1 MNYGQAKAQFQ
12 ALLNR
17 RDITPSL
24 VTSFMN
30 SSLQRVQRVLR
41 IPAMEEAQ
49 LITVGTDFDGITI
62 PGNFL
67 QLVSLTANNSQLRQA
82 SLDEVLR
89 LQELG
94 EGQPRLF
101 HRLLNKILVAP
112 NPPYGTELRLD
123 FISDFKEFTSDDDEP
138 TVLEIAPDLLIY
150 GALVF
155 AANYYLDQ
163 RLETFE
169 TTFQTLLAEFQAQAY
184 DDALAGGAAISPA
197 YRMDF

>member
-1 MNYGQAKAQFQ
+1 MNYGAAKAQFQ

-41 IPAMEEAQ
+41 IPAMEKA
-49 LITVGTDFDGITI
+49 IIVTVGTDFQGITI
-62 PGNFL
+62 PGEFL
-67 QLVSLTANNSQLRQA
+67 QLISLTAGSTQLRQA
-82 SLDEVLR
+82 SLDEVLK
-89 LQELG
+89 LQETG
-94 EGQPRLF
+94 EGEPRIF
-101 HRLLNKILVAP
+101 HRLLNKIIIAP
-112 NPPYGTELRLD
+112 SPAVGTKLRMD
-123 FISDFKEFTSDDDEP
+123 FVGDFGEIESDASEP
-138 TVLEIAPDLLIY
+138 TVLEIAPDLVIY

-169 TTFQTLLAEFQAQAY
+169 TTFQTLLSEYQAQAY

-197 YRMDF
+197 YSFQ

>member
-1 MNYGQAKAQFQ
+1 MNYGAAKAQFQ

-41 IPAMEEAQ
+41 IPAMEKAIV
-49 LITVGTDFDGITI
+49 ITVGTDFSGITI
-62 PGNFL
+62 PGEFL
-67 QLVSLTANNSQLRQA
+67 QLISLTAGSTQLRQA
-82 SLDEVLR
+82 SLDEVLK

-94 EGQPRLF
+94 DGEPRIF
-101 HRLLNKILVAP
+101 HRLLNKIIVAP
-112 NPPYGTELRLD
+112 SPAVGTKLRMD
-123 FISDFKEFTSDDDEP
+123 FVADFGNIESDDSEP
-138 TVLEIAPDLLIY
+138 TVLEIAPDLVIY

-169 TTFQTLLAEFQAQAY
+169 TTFQTLLSEYQAQAY

-197 YRMDF
+197 YSMNF

>member
-1 MNYGQAKAQFQ
+1 MNYGAAKAQFQ

-41 IPAMEEAQ
+41 IPAMEKA
-49 LITVGTDFDGITI
+49 IIVTVGTDFQGITI
-62 PGNFL
+62 PGEFL
-67 QLVSLTANNSQLRQA
+67 QLISLTAGSTQLRQA
-82 SLDEVLR
+82 SLDEVLK

-94 EGQPRLF
+94 EGEPRIF
-101 HRLLNKILVAP
+101 HRLLNKIIIAP
-112 NPPYGTELRLD
+112 SPAVGTKLRMD
-123 FISDFKEFTSDDDEP
+123 FVGDFGEIESDASEP
-138 TVLEIAPDLLIY
+138 TVLEIAPDLVIY

-169 TTFQTLLAEFQAQAY
+169 TTFQTLLSEYQAQAY

-197 YRMDF
+197 YSFQ